1 MVYQNS
7 FTFPLLML
15 KHDSSFLVVCSGAQE
30 IFKLLPHTFVD
41 PSRLSEL
48 VTIQYYIWFML
59 GVLNIDSV
67 R

>member
-1 MVYQNS
+1 
-7 FTFPLLML
+7 ML